1 MFTCVCL
8 FFCFQQCRVRFFENE
23 IEFRLLKKQCKL
35 HNDSEGVCH
44 SVPLAGSWPRLQ
56 SSHHR
61 PHWLKPD
68 FDRWEVSESE
78 EEEEE
83 DTEKSKEEKMKELM
97 VQLSVC
103 VTSDIVC
110 VGV

>member
-1 MFTCVCL
+1 MQIHPQENHVLVGLAVGASGKNQYEFELIFCEAVNSEVSVCRVHVYMCVCL

-56 SSHHR
+56 SSNHR
-61 PHWLKPD
+61 PHWLKT
-68 FDRWEVSESE
+68 R
-78 EEEEE
+78 
-83 DTEKSKEEKMKELM
+83 L
-97 VQLSVC
+97 
-103 VTSDIVC
+103 
-110 VGV
+110 